1 MEEYEMYQ
9 SIDDIK
15 LGNIIASL
23 LDAKSIIVY
32 LGYREESDVIFID
45 VEEFM
50 KLEEI
55 NSSIDNI
62 SNVID
67 LELIT
72 SENECY
78 GIKGGQKIAKDNMNA
93 MMKELEP
100 IFSEPLV
107 FGKKNTY
114 RVITKEQAELV
125 IKACYSYIAAVND
138 MLTSLSEE
146 LSMRKREEKDGE

>member
-1 MEEYEMYQ
+1 MEGYKMYQ
-9 SIDDIK
+9 STDDLK
-15 LGNIIASL
+15 LANIIASL

-32 LGYREESDVIFID
+32 LGYREESNIIFID
-45 VEEFM
+45 VDEFI

-55 NSSIDNI
+55 NSSIDNL

-72 SENECY
+72 SENGCY
-78 GIKGGQKIAKDNMNA
+78 GIKGGQKIAKETMNA
-93 MMKELEP
+93 MMKELRP

-138 MLTSLSEE
+138 MLASLSEE
-146 LSMRKREEKDGE
+146 LSMRKREETNSE